1 MADSFGLKIG
11 LEGEKEFKKAL
22 ADINQSFKVLGS
34 EMKLATSQFDK
45 NDKSVEALAARN
57 KVLRK
62 EIDEQTTKID
72 TLRKALQNAATSF
85 GENDRRTQN
94 WQIQLNNAEAAL
106 NDMNRELDENEK
118 AIKEGGKAAEESGSK
133 FEGFGKVL
141 KTVGVAL
148 GAVAVAAGAAAV
160 KLGKE
165 VIAAYADYEQLVG
178 GVDTLFK
185 DSSQEIQ
192 RYAANAYK
200 TAGLSANEYMETVTG
215 FSASLIQSLGG
226 DTEKAAKYADMA
238 ITDMSDNA
246 NKMGTDMSSI
256 QNAYQG
262 FAKQNYT
269 MLDNLKLGY
278 GGTKQEMERLLA
290 DAEKISGVK
299 YDISSYAD
307 VVEAIHVMQESMDI
321 AGTTAKEAEA
331 TISGSVNALKSAV
344 SNLIVGFGDADA
356 DMELLCN
363 NMVDAFKTVVANI
376 TPVIENIVAALPTAL
391 DALLTA
397 VGELLPTL
405 LEAVTELFS
414 QVLETLLSLLPQL
427 IPAAVSALMTIVNT
441 LIENL
446 PLLIEAAVQLVSTL
460 VTGIADALP
469 TLIPAAVQAIVTI
482 VQGLVNSL
490 PMLLDA
496 ALQLITGLAQGL
508 LDALPVLIAALP
520 EIINGI
526 ITFLLDSIPQIIE
539 TGIQLLTSL
548 VAALPDIIMAIVEA
562 IPKIID
568 GIITAVLNAIPLIIQ
583 AGIDLL
589 ISLIQALPQIITT
602 IVQAIPQ
609 IISGIVNALI
619 GNIDKIIMAG
629 VQLFV
634 ALIENLPTIIVEI
647 VKAVPQIIAGIVKAF
662 GSLMYKI
669 VEIGGNIVKGLWS
682 GITQL
687 ASWLWDK
694 VSGWISSIWDGICD
708 FFGIHS
714 PSKEMAWVGEM
725 LVKANVMAELPGIDY
740 RCVITY
746 KDESTGL
753 SLTHPLTISFSRV
766 VNGSGIVD
774 LLVTTPNGNVFKN
787 EEVAS
792 LTAKAE
798 LWRGSTVDTTKVSYK
813 WAVMDASVTA
823 ASSTGYDADFGI
835 GWRKL
840 SDTADK
846 YTGTATNTLTV
857 YAAAVDSY
865 AVFKCCAQDTDSAS
879 ASYNTKFFDVA
890 TFIDN
895 SDPLQIIVTSTGGDV
910 FKNGQGTTVL
920 TAVCYQAGSEVD
932 AAGNGSYTWT
942 KYNKDGV
949 VDTSWG
955 TNGSKTGKTL
965 SVSSTD
971 VDTKATFMVV
981 VAL

>member
-22 ADINQSFKVLGS
+22 ADINRSFKVLGS

-45 NDKSVEALAARN
+45 NDKSAEALTARN
-57 KVLRK
+57 KVLNK
-62 EIDEQTTKID
+62 EIEAQKQKIE
-72 TLRKALQNAATSF
+72 TLRSALKNAADSF

-118 AIKEGGKAAEESGSK
+118 AIRDGGKAAEESGSK
-133 FEGFGKVL
+133 FEAFGNVL
-141 KTVGVAL
+141 KTVGAAM

-246 NKMGTDMSSI
+246 NKMGTDMSMI
-256 QNAYQG
+256 QSAYQG

-278 GGTKQEMERLLA
+278 GGTKSEMERLLA

-307 VVEAIHVMQESMDI
+307 IVEAIHVMQESMDI

-331 TISGSVNALKSAV
+331 TISGSINAMKSAV

-482 VQGLVNSL
+482 VQGLVDSL

-568 GIITAVLNAIPLIIQ
+568 GIINAVLNAIPLIIQ

-609 IISGIVNALI
+609 IISGIVNALV

-629 VQLFV
+629 VKLFV
-634 ALIENLPTIIVEI
+634 SLIENLPTIVEI

-725 LVKANVMAELPGIDY
+725 LVKGLAGSIDDNGDEAVKAAEGMAEDINGVMGDLAHDMQTALPTD
-740 RCVITY
+740 
-746 KDESTGL
+746 
-753 SLTHPLTISFSRV
+753 FN
-766 VNGSGIVD
+766 VNGSIR
-774 LLVTTPNGNVFKN
+774 
-787 EEVAS
+787 S
-792 LTAKAE
+792 
-798 LWRGSTVDTTKVSYK
+798 
-813 WAVMDASVTA
+813 AV
-823 ASSTGYDADFGI
+823 
-835 GWRKL
+835 
-840 SDTADK
+840 
-846 YTGTATNTLTV
+846 
-857 YAAAVDSY
+857 
-865 AVFKCCAQDTDSAS
+865 
-879 ASYNTKFFDVA
+879 
-890 TFIDN
+890 
-895 SDPLQIIVTSTGGDV
+895 
-910 FKNGQGTTVL
+910 
-920 TAVCYQAGSEVD
+920 
-932 AAGNGSYTWT
+932 
-942 KYNKDGV
+942 DGV
-949 VDTSWG
+949 VGKAASAFTIALNI
-955 TNGSKTGKTL
+955 TNFNNY
-965 SVSSTD
+965 SSEDIRQLTNE
-971 VDTKATFMVV
+971 VMETANRFAQRKGVV
-981 VAL
+981 FA

>member
-1 MADSFGLKIG
+1 
-11 LEGEKEFKKAL
+11 
-22 ADINQSFKVLGS
+22 
-34 EMKLATSQFDK
+34 MKLATSQFDK
-45 NDKSVEALAARN
+45 NDKSVEALTARN

-331 TISGSVNALKSAV
+331 TISGSMNALKSAV
-344 SNLIVGFGDADA
+344 SNLIVGFGDANA
-356 DMELLCN
+356 DMELLCG
-363 NMVDAFKTVVANI
+363 NMVDAFKTVVENI
-376 TPVIENIVAALPTAL
+376 TPVIENIIAALPTVL

-405 LEAVTELFS
+405 LESVTELFS

-427 IPAAVSALMTIVNT
+427 IPAAVQALMTIVNT

-446 PLLIEAAVQLVSTL
+446 PLLIDAAVQLVTTL
-460 VTGIADALP
+460 VTGIGDALP

-482 VQGLVNSL
+482 VQGLVDSL
-490 PMLLDA
+490 PMILDA

-508 LDALPVLIAALP
+508 LDAIPVLIAALP
-520 EIINGI
+520 EIVNGI
-526 ITFLLDSIPQIIE
+526 ICGGSSRF
-539 TGIQLLTSL
+539 TGSQGSS
-548 VAALPDIIMAIVEA
+548 
-562 IPKIID
+562 
-568 GIITAVLNAIPLIIQ
+568 VL
-583 AGIDLL
+583 
-589 ISLIQALPQIITT
+589 
-602 IVQAIPQ
+602 
-609 IISGIVNALI
+609 
-619 GNIDKIIMAG
+619 K
-629 VQLFV
+629 LF
-634 ALIENLPTIIVEI
+634 
-647 VKAVPQIIAGIVKAF
+647 
-662 GSLMYKI
+662 
-669 VEIGGNIVKGLWS
+669 GL
-682 GITQL
+682 
-687 ASWLWDK
+687 
-694 VSGWISSIWDGICD
+694 
-708 FFGIHS
+708 
-714 PSKEMAWVGEM
+714 
-725 LVKANVMAELPGIDY
+725 
-740 RCVITY
+740 
-746 KDESTGL
+746 
-753 SLTHPLTISFSRV
+753 
-766 VNGSGIVD
+766 
-774 LLVTTPNGNVFKN
+774 
-787 EEVAS
+787 
-792 LTAKAE
+792 
-798 LWRGSTVDTTKVSYK
+798 
-813 WAVMDASVTA
+813 TA
-823 ASSTGYDADFGI
+823 ASTGINEKAAQTAGIAYDRVVLFPASHATYYPGAQSMAMKVLYEKESLRLLGAQIVGGDGVDKRI
-835 GWRKL
+835 DVL
-840 SDTADK
+840 ATAIRAK
-846 YTGTATNTLTV
+846 MTALELTEL
-857 YAAAVDSY
+857 DLSY
-865 AVFKCCAQDTDSAS
+865 APPYSSAKDPVNMAGFMIEDLESGKVRQFHWNEVEDLPCDGNATLLDVRTEGEYRRGHLNGFRNIPLDDLREHLDELERDKPVYVNCQTGLRSYLACRLLTQYGFSCSHLSGGYSFYQVVTQEQQTARS
-879 ASYNTKFFDVA
+879 AYPCGMEK
-890 TFIDN
+890 
-895 SDPLQIIVTSTGGDV
+895 L
-910 FKNGQGTTVL
+910 
-920 TAVCYQAGSEVD
+920 
-932 AAGNGSYTWT
+932 
-942 KYNKDGV
+942 
-949 VDTSWG
+949 
-955 TNGSKTGKTL
+955 
-965 SVSSTD
+965 
-971 VDTKATFMVV
+971 
-981 VAL
+981 

>member
-344 SNLIVGFGDADA
+344 SNLIVGFGDADNHGVLHQRHIRRA
-356 DMELLCN
+356 VHRLGAAQREVRSEED
-363 NMVDAFKTVVANI
+363 VVL
-376 TPVIENIVAALPTAL
+376 VA
-391 DALLTA
+391 
-397 VGELLPTL
+397 E
-405 LEAVTELFS
+405 
-414 QVLETLLSLLPQL
+414 VLQ
-427 IPAAVSALMTIVNT
+427 
-441 LIENL
+441 L
-446 PLLIEAAVQLVSTL
+446 PLLKMGMQLNL
-460 VTGIADALP
+460 VHRWWDLAEGQQVGQLLGGEVGNTDGMEPAL
-469 TLIPAAVQAIVTI
+469 
-482 VQGLVNSL
+482 N
-490 PMLLDA
+490 
-496 ALQLITGLAQGL
+496 
-508 LDALPVLIAALP
+508 
-520 EIINGI
+520 IINSR
-526 ITFLLDSIPQIIE
+526 LL
-539 TGIQLLTSL
+539 
-548 VAALPDIIMAIVEA
+548 
-562 IPKIID
+562 
-568 GIITAVLNAIPLIIQ
+568 
-583 AGIDLL
+583 
-589 ISLIQALPQIITT
+589 
-602 IVQAIPQ
+602 
-609 IISGIVNALI
+609 
-619 GNIDKIIMAG
+619 
-629 VQLFV
+629 
-634 ALIENLPTIIVEI
+634 
-647 VKAVPQIIAGIVKAF
+647 
-662 GSLMYKI
+662 
-669 VEIGGNIVKGLWS
+669 
-682 GITQL
+682 
-687 ASWLWDK
+687 
-694 VSGWISSIWDGICD
+694 
-708 FFGIHS
+708 
-714 PSKEMAWVGEM
+714 
-725 LVKANVMAELPGIDY
+725 
-740 RCVITY
+740 
-746 KDESTGL
+746 
-753 SLTHPLTISFSRV
+753 
-766 VNGSGIVD
+766 
-774 LLVTTPNGNVFKN
+774 
-787 EEVAS
+787 
-792 LTAKAE
+792 
-798 LWRGSTVDTTKVSYK
+798 
-813 WAVMDASVTA
+813 
-823 ASSTGYDADFGI
+823 
-835 GWRKL
+835 
-840 SDTADK
+840 
-846 YTGTATNTLTV
+846 
-857 YAAAVDSY
+857 
-865 AVFKCCAQDTDSAS
+865 
-879 ASYNTKFFDVA
+879 
-890 TFIDN
+890 
-895 SDPLQIIVTSTGGDV
+895 
-910 FKNGQGTTVL
+910 
-920 TAVCYQAGSEVD
+920 
-932 AAGNGSYTWT
+932 
-942 KYNKDGV
+942 
-949 VDTSWG
+949 
-955 TNGSKTGKTL
+955 
-965 SVSSTD
+965 
-971 VDTKATFMVV
+971 
-981 VAL
+981 

>member
-22 ADINQSFKVLGS
+22 AEINQSFKVLGS

-94 WQIQLNNAEAAL
+94 WQIQLNNVEAAL

-118 AIKEGGKAAEESGSK
+118 AIKEDGKAAEESGSK

-238 ITDMSDNA
+238 ITDMS
-246 NKMGTDMSSI
+246 SI

-290 DAEKISGVK
+290 DAEKISGIK
-299 YDISSYAD
+299 YDI
-307 VVEAIHVMQESMDI
+307 I
-321 AGTTAKEAEA
+321 
-331 TISGSVNALKSAV
+331 
-344 SNLIVGFGDADA
+344 
-356 DMELLCN
+356 
-363 NMVDAFKTVVANI
+363 
-376 TPVIENIVAALPTAL
+376 
-391 DALLTA
+391 
-397 VGELLPTL
+397 
-405 LEAVTELFS
+405 
-414 QVLETLLSLLPQL
+414 
-427 IPAAVSALMTIVNT
+427 
-441 LIENL
+441 
-446 PLLIEAAVQLVSTL
+446 
-460 VTGIADALP
+460 
-469 TLIPAAVQAIVTI
+469 
-482 VQGLVNSL
+482 
-490 PMLLDA
+490 
-496 ALQLITGLAQGL
+496 
-508 LDALPVLIAALP
+508 
-520 EIINGI
+520 
-526 ITFLLDSIPQIIE
+526 
-539 TGIQLLTSL
+539 
-548 VAALPDIIMAIVEA
+548 AIVEA

-568 GIITAVLNAIPLIIQ
+568 GIINAVLNAIPQIIQ

-725 LVKANVMAELPGIDY
+725 LVKGLAGSIDDNGDEAVKAAEGMAEDINGVMGDLAHDMQTALPTDF
-740 RCVITY
+740 
-746 KDESTGL
+746 D
-753 SLTHPLTISFSRV
+753 
-766 VNGSGIVD
+766 VNGSIR
-774 LLVTTPNGNVFKN
+774 
-787 EEVAS
+787 S
-792 LTAKAE
+792 
-798 LWRGSTVDTTKVSYK
+798 
-813 WAVMDASVTA
+813 AV
-823 ASSTGYDADFGI
+823 
-835 GWRKL
+835 
-840 SDTADK
+840 
-846 YTGTATNTLTV
+846 
-857 YAAAVDSY
+857 
-865 AVFKCCAQDTDSAS
+865 
-879 ASYNTKFFDVA
+879 
-890 TFIDN
+890 
-895 SDPLQIIVTSTGGDV
+895 
-910 FKNGQGTTVL
+910 
-920 TAVCYQAGSEVD
+920 
-932 AAGNGSYTWT
+932 
-942 KYNKDGV
+942 DGV
-949 VDTSWG
+949 V
-955 TNGSKTGKTL
+955 GKAASAFTIAL
-965 SVSSTD
+965 NI
-971 VDTKATFMVV
+971 ATFNNYSSEDIRQLTNEVMETANQFAQRKGVV
-981 VAL
+981 FA

>member
-1 MADSFGLKIG
+1 M
-11 LEGEKEFKKAL
+11 
-22 ADINQSFKVLGS
+22 VP
-34 EMKLATSQFDK
+34 
-45 NDKSVEALAARN
+45 
-57 KVLRK
+57 
-62 EIDEQTTKID
+62 
-72 TLRKALQNAATSF
+72 F

-94 WQIQLNNAEAAL
+94 WQIQLNNVEAAL

-118 AIKEGGKAAEESGSK
+118 AIKEDGKAAEESGSK

-290 DAEKISGVK
+290 DAEKISGIK
-299 YDISSYAD
+299 YDI
-307 VVEAIHVMQESMDI
+307 I
-321 AGTTAKEAEA
+321 
-331 TISGSVNALKSAV
+331 
-344 SNLIVGFGDADA
+344 
-356 DMELLCN
+356 
-363 NMVDAFKTVVANI
+363 
-376 TPVIENIVAALPTAL
+376 
-391 DALLTA
+391 
-397 VGELLPTL
+397 
-405 LEAVTELFS
+405 
-414 QVLETLLSLLPQL
+414 
-427 IPAAVSALMTIVNT
+427 
-441 LIENL
+441 
-446 PLLIEAAVQLVSTL
+446 
-460 VTGIADALP
+460 
-469 TLIPAAVQAIVTI
+469 
-482 VQGLVNSL
+482 
-490 PMLLDA
+490 
-496 ALQLITGLAQGL
+496 
-508 LDALPVLIAALP
+508 
-520 EIINGI
+520 
-526 ITFLLDSIPQIIE
+526 
-539 TGIQLLTSL
+539 
-548 VAALPDIIMAIVEA
+548 AIVEA

-568 GIITAVLNAIPLIIQ
+568 GIINAVLNAIPQIIQ

-725 LVKANVMAELPGIDY
+725 LVKGLAGSIDDNGDEAVKAAEGMAEDINGVMGDLAHDMQTAPPTDF
-740 RCVITY
+740 
-746 KDESTGL
+746 D
-753 SLTHPLTISFSRV
+753 
-766 VNGSGIVD
+766 VNGSI
-774 LLVTTPNGNVFKN
+774 
-787 EEVAS
+787 
-792 LTAKAE
+792 
-798 LWRGSTVDTTKVSYK
+798 RSTVDGMVGK
-813 WAVMDASVTA
+813 A
-823 ASSTGYDADFGI
+823 ASAFTIALNITNFNNYSSEDIRQLTNEVMETANQFAQ
-835 GWRKL
+835 RK
-840 SDTADK
+840 
-846 YTGTATNTLTV
+846 
-857 YAAAVDSY
+857 
-865 AVFKCCAQDTDSAS
+865 
-879 ASYNTKFFDVA
+879 
-890 TFIDN
+890 
-895 SDPLQIIVTSTGGDV
+895 
-910 FKNGQGTTVL
+910 
-920 TAVCYQAGSEVD
+920 
-932 AAGNGSYTWT
+932 
-942 KYNKDGV
+942 GV
-949 VDTSWG
+949 VF
-955 TNGSKTGKTL
+955 
-965 SVSSTD
+965 
-971 VDTKATFMVV
+971 A
-981 VAL
+981 

>member
-45 NDKSVEALAARN
+45 NDKSVEAFAARN

-118 AIKEGGKAAEESGSK
+118 AIKDGGKAAEESGSK

-238 ITDMSDNA
+238 I
-246 NKMGTDMSSI
+246 TDMSSI

-376 TPVIENIVAALPTAL
+376 TPVIENIVAALSTAL

-482 VQGLVNSL
+482 VQGLVDSL

-508 LDALPVLIAALP
+508 LDAIPVLIATLP

-539 TGIQLLTSL
+539 TGILLLTSL
-548 VAALPDIIMAIVEA
+548 VTALPEIITAIVEA

-568 GIITAVLNAIPLIIQ
+568 GIINAVLNAIPLIIQ

-609 IISGIVNALI
+609 IISGIVNALV

-725 LVKANVMAELPGIDY
+725 LVKGLAGSIDDNGDEAVKAAEGMAEDINGVMGDLAHDMQTALPTDF
-740 RCVITY
+740 
-746 KDESTGL
+746 D
-753 SLTHPLTISFSRV
+753 
-766 VNGSGIVD
+766 VNGSIR
-774 LLVTTPNGNVFKN
+774 
-787 EEVAS
+787 S
-792 LTAKAE
+792 
-798 LWRGSTVDTTKVSYK
+798 
-813 WAVMDASVTA
+813 AV
-823 ASSTGYDADFGI
+823 
-835 GWRKL
+835 
-840 SDTADK
+840 
-846 YTGTATNTLTV
+846 
-857 YAAAVDSY
+857 
-865 AVFKCCAQDTDSAS
+865 
-879 ASYNTKFFDVA
+879 
-890 TFIDN
+890 
-895 SDPLQIIVTSTGGDV
+895 
-910 FKNGQGTTVL
+910 
-920 TAVCYQAGSEVD
+920 
-932 AAGNGSYTWT
+932 
-942 KYNKDGV
+942 DGV
-949 VDTSWG
+949 VGKAASAFTIALNITNFNNYSSEDIRQLTSEVMETANQFAQRKG
-955 TNGSKTGKTL
+955 
-965 SVSSTD
+965 
-971 VDTKATFMVV
+971 VV
-981 VAL
+981 FA

>member
-1 MADSFGLKIG
+1 MADNFGLKIG

-34 EMKLATSQFDK
+34 EMKLVTSQFDK
-45 NDKSVEALAARN
+45 NDSSADALAAKHKALGN
-57 KVLRK
+57 QIEAQK
-62 EIDEQTTKID
+62 QKIE
-72 TLRKALQNAATSF
+72 TLRAALKNASDSF

-106 NDMNRELDENEK
+106 NDMERELKDTSEAADDMGEEVEDAGDSAEKSENK
-118 AIKEGGKAAEESGSK
+118 FSKLGG
-133 FEGFGKVL
+133 VL
-141 KTVGVAL
+141 KTVGAAM

-185 DSSQEIQ
+185 DSSQQ
-192 RYAANAYK
+192 LQTYAANAYK
-200 TAGLSANEYMETVTG
+200 TAGLSANDYMETVTG

-226 DTEKAAKYADMA
+226 DTEKAVKYADMA

-331 TISGSVNALKSAV
+331 TISGSMNALKSAV
-344 SNLIVGFGDADA
+344 SNLIVGFGDANA
-356 DMELLCN
+356 DMELLCG
-363 NMVDAFKTVVANI
+363 NMVDAFKTVVENI
-376 TPVIENIVAALPTAL
+376 TPVIENIIAALPTVL

-405 LEAVTELFS
+405 LESVTELFS
-414 QVLETLLSLLPQL
+414 QVLSTILSLLPQL
-427 IPAAVSALMTIVNT
+427 IPAAVQALMTIVNT

-446 PLLIEAAVQLVSTL
+446 PLLIDAAVQLVTTL
-460 VTGIADALP
+460 VAGIGNALP

-482 VQGLVNSL
+482 VQGLVDSL
-490 PMLLDA
+490 PMILDA

-508 LDALPVLIAALP
+508 LDAIPVLIAALP

-548 VAALPDIIMAIVEA
+548 VTALPEIVMAIVEA

-568 GIITAVLNAIPLIIQ
+568 GIITAVLNAIPQIIQ

-609 IISGIVNALI
+609 IISGIVNALV

-634 ALIENLPTIIVEI
+634 ALIENLSTIIVEI

-682 GITQL
+682 GIQQL
-687 ASWLWDK
+687 ASWLWNK

-725 LVKANVMAELPGIDY
+725 LVK
-740 RCVITY
+740 
-746 KDESTGL
+746 GL
-753 SLTHPLTISFSRV
+753 SGSIEDNGDEAVKAAEGMADDINGVMGDLAHDMQTALPTDFDVSGSFRSA
-766 VNGSGIVD
+766 VD
-774 LLVTTPNGNVFKN
+774 GVTGK
-787 EEVAS
+787 
-792 LTAKAE
+792 
-798 LWRGSTVDTTKVSYK
+798 
-813 WAVMDASVTA
+813 A
-823 ASSTGYDADFGI
+823 ASAFTIALNI
-835 GWRKL
+835 
-840 SDTADK
+840 
-846 YTGTATNTLTV
+846 
-857 YAAAVDSY
+857 
-865 AVFKCCAQDTDSAS
+865 
-879 ASYNTKFFDVA
+879 A
-890 TFIDN
+890 TFNNYSNEDIR
-895 SDPLQIIVTSTGGDV
+895 Q
-910 FKNGQGTTVL
+910 L
-920 TAVCYQAGSEVD
+920 TNEVMET
-932 AAGNGSYTWT
+932 ANQFAQR
-942 KYNKDGV
+942 KGV
-949 VDTSWG
+949 VF
-955 TNGSKTGKTL
+955 
-965 SVSSTD
+965 
-971 VDTKATFMVV
+971 A
-981 VAL
+981 

>member
-200 TAGLSANEYMETVTG
+200 TAGLSANDYMETVTG

-356 DMELLCN
+356 DMELLCG
-363 NMVDAFKTVVANI
+363 NMVDAFKTVVENI
-376 TPVIENIVAALPTAL
+376 TPVIENIIAALPTVL

-562 IPKIID
+562 IP
-568 GIITAVLNAIPLIIQ
+568 
-583 AGIDLL
+583 
-589 ISLIQALPQIITT
+589 
-602 IVQAIPQ
+602 Q
-609 IISGIVNALI
+609 IISGIVNALV

-725 LVKANVMAELPGIDY
+725 LVKGLSGSIEDNGDEAVKAAEGMAEDINGVMGDLAHDMQTALPTDF
-740 RCVITY
+740 
-746 KDESTGL
+746 D
-753 SLTHPLTISFSRV
+753 
-766 VNGSGIVD
+766 VNGSIR
-774 LLVTTPNGNVFKN
+774 
-787 EEVAS
+787 S
-792 LTAKAE
+792 
-798 LWRGSTVDTTKVSYK
+798 
-813 WAVMDASVTA
+813 AV
-823 ASSTGYDADFGI
+823 
-835 GWRKL
+835 
-840 SDTADK
+840 
-846 YTGTATNTLTV
+846 
-857 YAAAVDSY
+857 
-865 AVFKCCAQDTDSAS
+865 
-879 ASYNTKFFDVA
+879 
-890 TFIDN
+890 
-895 SDPLQIIVTSTGGDV
+895 
-910 FKNGQGTTVL
+910 
-920 TAVCYQAGSEVD
+920 
-932 AAGNGSYTWT
+932 
-942 KYNKDGV
+942 DGV
-949 VDTSWG
+949 VGKAASAFTIALNITNFNNYSSEDIRQLTSEVMETANQFAQRKG
-955 TNGSKTGKTL
+955 
-965 SVSSTD
+965 
-971 VDTKATFMVV
+971 VV
-981 VAL
+981 FA

>member
-1 MADSFGLKIG
+1 
-11 LEGEKEFKKAL
+11 
-22 ADINQSFKVLGS
+22 
-34 EMKLATSQFDK
+34 MKLATSQFDK
-45 NDKSVEALAARN
+45 NDKSVEALTARN

-141 KTVGVAL
+141 KTVGVEL

-331 TISGSVNALKSAV
+331 TISGSMNALKSAV
-344 SNLIVGFGDADA
+344 SNLIVGFGDANA
-356 DMELLCN
+356 DMELLCG
-363 NMVDAFKTVVANI
+363 NMVDAFKTVVENI
-376 TPVIENIVAALPTAL
+376 TPVIENIIAALPTVL

-405 LEAVTELFS
+405 LESVTELFS

-427 IPAAVSALMTIVNT
+427 IPAAVQALMTIVNT

-446 PLLIEAAVQLVSTL
+446 PLLIDAAVQLVTTL
-460 VTGIADALP
+460 VTGIGDALP

-482 VQGLVNSL
+482 VQGLVDSL
-490 PMLLDA
+490 PMILDA

-508 LDALPVLIAALP
+508 LDAIPVLIAALP
-520 EIINGI
+520 EIVNGI
-526 ITFLLDSIPQIIE
+526 ICGGSSRF
-539 TGIQLLTSL
+539 TGSQGSS
-548 VAALPDIIMAIVEA
+548 
-562 IPKIID
+562 
-568 GIITAVLNAIPLIIQ
+568 VL
-583 AGIDLL
+583 
-589 ISLIQALPQIITT
+589 
-602 IVQAIPQ
+602 
-609 IISGIVNALI
+609 
-619 GNIDKIIMAG
+619 K
-629 VQLFV
+629 LF
-634 ALIENLPTIIVEI
+634 
-647 VKAVPQIIAGIVKAF
+647 
-662 GSLMYKI
+662 
-669 VEIGGNIVKGLWS
+669 GL
-682 GITQL
+682 
-687 ASWLWDK
+687 
-694 VSGWISSIWDGICD
+694 
-708 FFGIHS
+708 
-714 PSKEMAWVGEM
+714 
-725 LVKANVMAELPGIDY
+725 
-740 RCVITY
+740 
-746 KDESTGL
+746 
-753 SLTHPLTISFSRV
+753 
-766 VNGSGIVD
+766 
-774 LLVTTPNGNVFKN
+774 
-787 EEVAS
+787 
-792 LTAKAE
+792 
-798 LWRGSTVDTTKVSYK
+798 
-813 WAVMDASVTA
+813 TA
-823 ASSTGYDADFGI
+823 ASTGINEKAAQTAGIAYDRVVLFPASHATYYPGAQSMAMKVLYEKESLRLLGAQIVSGEGVDKRI
-835 GWRKL
+835 DVL
-840 SDTADK
+840 ATAIRAK
-846 YTGTATNTLTV
+846 MTALELTEL
-857 YAAAVDSY
+857 DLSY
-865 AVFKCCAQDTDSAS
+865 APPYSSA
-879 ASYNTKFFDVA
+879 K
-890 TFIDN
+890 
-895 SDPLQIIVTSTGGDV
+895 DPV
-910 FKNGQGTTVL
+910 NM
-920 TAVCYQAGSEVD
+920 AGFMIEDLESGKVRQFHWNEVED
-932 AAGNGSYTWT
+932 LPCNGSATLLDVRTEGEYRRGHLNGFRNIPLDDLREHLDELERDKPVYVNCQTGLRSYLACRLLT
-942 KYNKDGV
+942 QYGFSCSHLSGGYSFYQV
-949 VDTSWG
+949 VTQEQQTARSAYPCG
-955 TNGSKTGKTL
+955 MEKL
-965 SVSSTD
+965 
-971 VDTKATFMVV
+971 
-981 VAL
+981 

>member
-1 MADSFGLKIG
+1 
-11 LEGEKEFKKAL
+11 
-22 ADINQSFKVLGS
+22 
-34 EMKLATSQFDK
+34 MKLATSQFDK
-45 NDKSVEALAARN
+45 NDKSVEALTARN

-331 TISGSVNALKSAV
+331 TISGSMNALKSAV
-344 SNLIVGFGDADA
+344 SNLIVGFGDANA
-356 DMELLCN
+356 DMELLCG
-363 NMVDAFKTVVANI
+363 NMVDAFKTVVENI
-376 TPVIENIVAALPTAL
+376 TPVIENIIAALPTVL

-405 LEAVTELFS
+405 LESVTELFS

-427 IPAAVSALMTIVNT
+427 IPAAVQALMTIVNT

-446 PLLIEAAVQLVSTL
+446 PLLIDAAVQLVTTL
-460 VTGIADALP
+460 VTGIGDALP

-482 VQGLVNSL
+482 VQGLVDSL
-490 PMLLDA
+490 PMILDA

-508 LDALPVLIAALP
+508 LDAIPVLIAALP
-520 EIINGI
+520 EIVNGI
-526 ITFLLDSIPQIIE
+526 ICGGSSRF
-539 TGIQLLTSL
+539 TGSQGSS
-548 VAALPDIIMAIVEA
+548 
-562 IPKIID
+562 
-568 GIITAVLNAIPLIIQ
+568 VL
-583 AGIDLL
+583 
-589 ISLIQALPQIITT
+589 
-602 IVQAIPQ
+602 
-609 IISGIVNALI
+609 
-619 GNIDKIIMAG
+619 K
-629 VQLFV
+629 LF
-634 ALIENLPTIIVEI
+634 
-647 VKAVPQIIAGIVKAF
+647 
-662 GSLMYKI
+662 
-669 VEIGGNIVKGLWS
+669 GL
-682 GITQL
+682 
-687 ASWLWDK
+687 
-694 VSGWISSIWDGICD
+694 
-708 FFGIHS
+708 
-714 PSKEMAWVGEM
+714 
-725 LVKANVMAELPGIDY
+725 
-740 RCVITY
+740 
-746 KDESTGL
+746 
-753 SLTHPLTISFSRV
+753 
-766 VNGSGIVD
+766 
-774 LLVTTPNGNVFKN
+774 
-787 EEVAS
+787 
-792 LTAKAE
+792 
-798 LWRGSTVDTTKVSYK
+798 
-813 WAVMDASVTA
+813 TA
-823 ASSTGYDADFGI
+823 ASTGINEKAAQTAGIAYDRVVLFPASHATYYPGAQSMAMKVLYEKESLRLLGAQIVSGEGVDKRI
-835 GWRKL
+835 DVL
-840 SDTADK
+840 ATAIRAK
-846 YTGTATNTLTV
+846 MTALELTEL
-857 YAAAVDSY
+857 DLSY
-865 AVFKCCAQDTDSAS
+865 APPYSSAKDPVNMAGFMIEDLESGKVRQFHWNEVEDLPCDGNATLLDVRTEGEYRRGHLNGFRNIPLDDLREHLDELERDKPVYVNCQTGLRSYLACRLLTQYGFTCAHLSGGYSFYQVVTQERQTAQSA
-879 ASYNTKFFDVA
+879 YPCGMEK
-890 TFIDN
+890 
-895 SDPLQIIVTSTGGDV
+895 L
-910 FKNGQGTTVL
+910 
-920 TAVCYQAGSEVD
+920 
-932 AAGNGSYTWT
+932 
-942 KYNKDGV
+942 
-949 VDTSWG
+949 
-955 TNGSKTGKTL
+955 
-965 SVSSTD
+965 
-971 VDTKATFMVV
+971 
-981 VAL
+981 